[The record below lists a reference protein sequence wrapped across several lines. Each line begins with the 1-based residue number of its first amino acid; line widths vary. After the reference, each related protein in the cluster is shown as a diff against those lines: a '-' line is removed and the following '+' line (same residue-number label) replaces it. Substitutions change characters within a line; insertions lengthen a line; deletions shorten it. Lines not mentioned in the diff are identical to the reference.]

1 MEDEEPDDA
10 ADRGCD
16 AVGPEEQRTVDRQAA
31 DLRVGERGEQQGQRQ
46 PGERH
51 HEREHEAGE
60 RAPEVGGVAEEPL
73 EVGEAG
79 PDEPVTEGRGAVEGE
94 PERVEGGPEEEGE
107 RDGDL
112 RRHESVG
119 QPPVPEDETL
129 HRGWPSR
136 PSLVERGELLKDLAR
151 LRDRVVQPLLRRLL
165 AAEDVL
171 HLLLDGVA
179 DGGEVA
185 KANALTVRRGLA
197 AEHRSEEHTSE
208 LQSQSN
214 LVCRLLL
221 EKKNTKAYND
231 E

>member
-10 ADRGCD
+10 GDRGCD

-31 DLRVGERGEQQGQRQ
+31 DLRVGERG
-46 PGERH
+46 
-51 HEREHEAGE
+51 
-60 RAPEVGGVAEEPL
+60 
-73 EVGEAG
+73 
-79 PDEPVTEGRGAVEGE
+79 
-94 PERVEGGPEEEGE
+94 PEEEGE
-107 RDGDL
+107 RDRDL
-112 RRHESVG
+112 RCHESVW
-119 QPPVPEDETL
+119 QPPVPEDEAL

-197 AEHRSEEHTSE
+197 AEH
-208 LQSQSN
+208 L
-214 LVCRLLL
+214 
-221 EKKNTKAYND
+221 
-231 E
+231 

>member
-10 ADRGCD
+10 GDRGCD

-31 DLRVGERGEQQGQRQ
+31 DLRVGKRGEQQGQRQ

-79 PDEPVTEGRGAVEGE
+79 PDEPVTEGRGAVERE

-107 RDGDL
+107 RDRDL
-112 RRHESVG
+112 RRHESVW
-119 QPPVPEDETL
+119 QPPAMKRFVA
-129 HRGWPSR
+129 GGR
-136 PSLVERGELLKDLAR
+136 PA
-151 LRDRVVQPLLRRLL
+151 P
-165 AAEDVL
+165 
-171 HLLLDGVA
+171 
-179 DGGEVA
+179 
-185 KANALTVRRGLA
+185 
-197 AEHRSEEHTSE
+197 RSEEHTSE

-221 EKKNTKAYND
+221 EKKKKTIAHCSLWHISTVAS
-231 E
+231 